1 MPPMDSVERRLACP
15 DYQAATFYLVHIGG
29 HVVLRVPGDDIT
41 GQEKAGLDAS
51 VERLAGR
58 RNTVA
63 AAADPAASNGDA
75 GSGRSQS
82 EARRLTPTVSMR
94 TKSAIAV

>member
-1 MPPMDSVERRLACP
+1 LSAVHGLGGTPSGLPGESGRH
-15 DYQAATFYLVHIGG
+15 LVHIGG

-51 VERLAGR
+51 VKLLADR

-63 AAADPAASNGDA
+63 VAADLSGSNGDA
-75 GSGRSQS
+75 GSDRSQS

-94 TKSAIAV
+94 TKSAIAI